1 MLIILKLKMFW
12 DWVKKNKT
20 SIIPSVLLVGM
31 ILFHFFYTIN
41 PPLNEPFIIA
51 PATKE
56 ITLDNGQKAQQKVF
70 TPAVSSPE
78 IAGFS
83 KEFVTDTINKIMGI
97 KNKEI
102 LAINRINGKYI
113 DSLTYVKEE
122 LDEQQ
127 RKVVYY
133 ESKNANGRVIGSG
146 KIVDGGKLAYS
157 ADLDLI
163 NAVKKASN
171 KNERDSLVFYDPD
184 QRFTI
189 KGSKEYKY
197 AIPEKT
203 VTKRI
208 TFGVSVGAGIVVPNF
223 KPEKSTFGGYA
234 GLSVTYNFR

>member
-1 MLIILKLKMFW
+1 MLVILKLKILW
-12 DWVKKNKT
+12 NWIVKNI
-20 SIIPSVLLVGM
+20 SAIIPSILLVGM
-31 ILFHFFYTIN
+31 IIFHFFYTIN

-56 ITLDNGQKAQQKVF
+56 ITLNNNQKAQQKVF

-83 KEFVTDTINKIMGI
+83 KEFVRDTVNKIMGI

-113 DSLTYVKEE
+113 DSLSYVKEE

-127 RKVVYY
+127 RKVTYY
-133 ESKNANGRVIGSG
+133 ESKNSNGRVIGSG
-146 KIVDGGKLAYS
+146 KIVDGGKLAYT
-157 ADLDLI
+157 ADLDI
-163 NAVKKASN
+163 MSVVKKASN

-184 QRFTI
+184 QRFTV
-189 KGSKEYKY
+189 KGSKEYSY

-203 VTKRI
+203 VTKRF
-208 TFGVSVGAGIVVPNF
+208 TFGVSAGAGVVIPNF
-223 KPEKSTFGGYA
+223 KPEKSTFGGYV
-234 GLSVTYNFR
+234 GLSVSYNFK

>member
-20 SIIPSVLLVGM
+20 SIIPSILLVGM
-31 ILFHFFYTIN
+31 ILFHFLYTIN

-56 ITLDNGQKAQQKVF
+56 IILSNGQKAQQKVF
-70 TPAVSSPE
+70 TPPVSSPE

-83 KEFVTDTINKIMGI
+83 EEFVNDTINKIVGI
-97 KNKEI
+97 KNKQI
-102 LAINRINGKYI
+102 LAINRINGKYA
-113 DSLTYVKEE
+113 DTLKYVREE
-122 LDEQQ
+122 LDKEQ

-146 KIVDGGKLAYS
+146 KVVDGGELAYS
-157 ADLDLI
+157 ADLDLVSV
-163 NAVKKASN
+163 VKKSSN

-184 QRFTI
+184 QRFTV

-203 VTKRI
+203 VIKRI
-208 TFGVSVGAGIVVPNF
+208 SFGLSAGAGIVVPNF
-223 KPEKSTFGGYA
+223 KPEKSTFGGYV
-234 GLSVTYNFR
+234 GVSVTYNFK

>member
-1 MLIILKLKMFW
+1 MFW
-12 DWVKKNKT
+12 DWIKKNKA
-20 SIIPSVLLVGM
+20 SIIPTILLVGM

-56 ITLDNGQKAQQKVF
+56 ITLGNGQKAQQKVF
-70 TPAVSSPE
+70 TPPVSSPE

-83 KEFVTDTINKIMGI
+83 KEFVNDTINKIMGI

-102 LAINRINGKYI
+102 LAINRINGKYV
-113 DSLTYVKEE
+113 DSLSYVKEE

-127 RKVVYY
+127 RKVTYY

-146 KIVDGGKLAYS
+146 KVVDGGKLAYS
-157 ADLDLI
+157 ADIDLV
-163 NAVKKASN
+163 NAVKKASS

-197 AIPEKT
+197 AVPDKI
-203 VTKRI
+203 VTKKW
-208 TFGVSVGAGIVVPNF
+208 TFGLSAGAGIVVPNF
-223 KPEKSTFGGYA
+223 KANQATFGGYVGA
-234 GLSVTYNFR
+234 SVNYNF